1 MKITKW
7 QVGIASAALGVVI
20 AGACGGGDVK
30 PGEPDKRSGTSVKP
44 GALCKTAGATGSY
57 NRVWYVCKED
67 RNGDL
72 RWVKR

>member
-1 MKITKW
+1 MKINKW
-7 QVGIASAALGVVI
+7 VVSAVAAGVVI

-30 PGEPDKRSGTSVKP
+30 PNEPDKRSGKSVKP
-44 GALCKTAGATGSY
+44 NALCDRAGSTGSY

-72 RWVKR
+72 RWQKR